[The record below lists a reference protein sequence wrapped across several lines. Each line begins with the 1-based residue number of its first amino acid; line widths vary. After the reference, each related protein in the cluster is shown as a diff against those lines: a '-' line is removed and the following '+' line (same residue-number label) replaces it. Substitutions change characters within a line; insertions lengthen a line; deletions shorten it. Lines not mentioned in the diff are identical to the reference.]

1 MRTTNPQTL
10 WGIEMEIPGF
20 VEEWEKAGK
29 EGTKM
34 KLIWNEL
41 LHANFRCGRMCG
53 ERAEEFTVNCTMPSC
68 VRMCTPMERWTEANG
83 NDLPGTLELEC
94 VSGVFV
100 SGNYTKS
107 LMRGVYYNV

>member
-1 MRTTNPQTL
+1 
-10 WGIEMEIPGF
+10 MEIPGF

-53 ERAEEFTVNCTMPSC
+53 ERDILDLMSRETMPSC
-68 VRMCTPMERWTEANG
+68 ARMCTPMER
-83 NDLPGTLELEC
+83 
-94 VSGVFV
+94 
-100 SGNYTKS
+100 
-107 LMRGVYYNV
+107 

>member
-1 MRTTNPQTL
+1 
-10 WGIEMEIPGF
+10 MEIPGF

-53 ERAEEFTVNCTMPSC
+53 ERAEEFTVTLYDALLCT
-68 VRMCTPMERWTEANG
+68 N
-83 NDLPGTLELEC
+83 
-94 VSGVFV
+94 
-100 SGNYTKS
+100 
-107 LMRGVYYNV
+107 VYADGR

>member
-1 MRTTNPQTL
+1 MQTTNPQTL

-53 ERAEEFTVNCTMPSC
+53 DRAEHLAVNCTMPSC
-68 VRMCTPMERWTEANG
+68 CARMCTQM
-83 NDLPGTLELEC
+83 
-94 VSGVFV
+94 
-100 SGNYTKS
+100 
-107 LMRGVYYNV
+107 

>member
-10 WGIEMEIPGF
+10 WGIEMEIPGC

-41 LHANFRCGRMCG
+41 LHANFHCGRMCG
-53 ERAEEFTVNCTMPSC
+53 ERAEEFTVTCTMPSC
-68 VRMCTPMERWTEANG
+68 ARMCTPMER
-83 NDLPGTLELEC
+83 
-94 VSGVFV
+94 
-100 SGNYTKS
+100 
-107 LMRGVYYNV
+107 

>member
-29 EGTKM
+29 E
-34 KLIWNEL
+34 L

-53 ERAEEFTVNCTMPSC
+53 ERAEEFTVTCTMPSC
-68 VRMCTPMERWTEANG
+68 ARMCTPMER
-83 NDLPGTLELEC
+83 
-94 VSGVFV
+94 
-100 SGNYTKS
+100 
-107 LMRGVYYNV
+107 

>member
-53 ERAEEFTVNCTMPSC
+53 ERAEEFTVHEC
-68 VRMCTPMERWTEANG
+68 VRRWSVEQKQTEMICPVRWNLSAYR
-83 NDLPGTLELEC
+83 
-94 VSGVFV
+94 VFLYQEIILKV
-100 SGNYTKS
+100 
-107 LMRGVYYNV
+107 

>member
-41 LHANFRCGRMCG
+41 LHANFRCGRMCKG
-53 ERAEEFTVNCTMPSC
+53 RAEPLAESILMPSGA
-68 VRMCTPMERWTEANG
+68 RMCA
-83 NDLPGTLELEC
+83 PGSKET
-94 VSGVFV
+94 V
-100 SGNYTKS
+100 
-107 LMRGVYYNV
+107 